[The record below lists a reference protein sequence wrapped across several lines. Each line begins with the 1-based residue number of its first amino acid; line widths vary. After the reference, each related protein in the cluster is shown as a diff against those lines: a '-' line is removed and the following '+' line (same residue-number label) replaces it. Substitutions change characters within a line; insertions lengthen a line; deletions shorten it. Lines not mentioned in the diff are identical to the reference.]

1 MLRDESLRNEYFFLL
16 FFTKQK
22 QQNIKQESHSNAVT
36 NLHISSQI
44 KKSSLINFE
53 LTDMFNFSC
62 TINEWKSRE
71 ELEGKRKLIPHKIK
85 YLVKRTNHELSFLP

>member
-1 MLRDESLRNEYFFLL
+1 MNAFLF

-53 LTDMFNFSC
+53 LTDMFNFCC

-71 ELEGKRKLIPHKIK
+71 ELEGKRKFIPHKIK
-85 YLVKRTNHELSFLP
+85 YLIMRTIMNYLFCHKQERSFHLI